1 MAGRRRKAPRKARK
15 TQASALHARTPEVV
29 AANGPA
35 LAGGKPMAPGLSSL
49 SASKRRKVRYKA
61 ASDAD
66 AGAFL
71 GPEQQYL
78 LRKRREVE
86 QRAATQRRAVVGI
99 VLAVVAAAAAGVWA
113 LLRA

>member
-15 TQASALHARTPEVV
+15 TQTSAVHARPPEVV
-29 AANGPA
+29 AANGLASAGVKPA
-35 LAGGKPMAPGLSSL
+35 ASGLSSQ
-49 SASKRRKVRYKA
+49 STPKRRKLRYKA
-61 ASDAD
+61 SPDAD

-78 LRKRREVE
+78 LKKRREVE
-86 QRAATQRRAVVGI
+86 QRAAKQRRAIVGLG
-99 VLAVVAAAAAGVWA
+99 LAVIAAAAAGVWA